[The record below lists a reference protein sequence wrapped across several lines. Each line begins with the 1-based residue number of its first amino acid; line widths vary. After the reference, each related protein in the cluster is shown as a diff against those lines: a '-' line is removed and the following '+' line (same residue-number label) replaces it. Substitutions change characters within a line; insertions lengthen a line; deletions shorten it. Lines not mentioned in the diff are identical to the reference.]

1 VIPSPQLI
9 CQEITVWIFKVM
21 RTRDG
26 DCLWESLPNCGQE
39 FPVGSAVFGANIEVR
54 SGYST
59 LYLNVLQLCFRF
71 LEDGLQQKGIMLA
84 CNRLRLDA
92 PDGSPWEDYRIEN
105 GHVEMRV
112 PDVEAKPQNSSW
124 RQLTPEQITLHVT
137 RSTVV
142 AQWLQRRIG
151 VHALLRACTQQSV
164 AAKPTEEESSQE
176 AVAA

>member
-1 VIPSPQLI
+1 MGIVCGKFAELCARISGWQRCVWRKHRSPKRLFHLLSQWVAALFSI
-9 CQEITVWIFKVM
+9 LGRRLATKGNHA
-21 RTRDG
+21 G
-26 DCLWESLPNCGQE
+26 D
-39 FPVGSAVFGANIEVR
+39 
-54 SGYST
+54 
-59 LYLNVLQLCFRF
+59 
-71 LEDGLQQKGIMLA
+71 
-84 CNRLRLDA
+84 NRLRLDA

-112 PDVEAKPQNSSW
+112 PDVEAKPQNGSW
-124 RQLTPEQITLHVT
+124 RKLTPEQITLHVM

-142 AQWLQRRIG
+142 AQSLQRRIG